1 MRAQRAT
8 HTRVDAR
15 RDRVRKLRRRTLAQ
29 RLRCEDA
36 MSDRVRVSP
45 SVRGSVSADGLVL
58 LDVRGGLL
66 LAANPIGARIWQ
78 LVERDLAPIEIAREI
93 AAVYDVSF
101 DRARADVDAFL
112 RALADRGL
120 VTEVS

>member
-1 MRAQRAT
+1 MALLA
-8 HTRVDAR
+8 HP
-15 RDRVRKLRRRTLAQ
+15 LRQA
-29 RLRCEDA
+29 DA
-36 MSDRVRVSP
+36 MNDRLRVSP

-78 LVERDLAPIEIAREI
+78 LVEQEVAAVDIAREI
-93 AAVYDVSF
+93 AAAYDVPL
-101 DRARADVDAFL
+101 DRARTDVDAFL

-120 VTEVS
+120 VTEVA

>member
-1 MRAQRAT
+1 
-8 HTRVDAR
+8 
-15 RDRVRKLRRRTLAQ
+15 
-29 RLRCEDA
+29 

-78 LVERDLAPIEIAREI
+78 LVERDVAPIEIAREI
-93 AAVYDVSF
+93 ASVYDVPL
-101 DRARADVDAFL
+101 DRARADVDAFV